1 VELRFPC
8 VHLFVHVLTSFYFL
22 YIYMIVVHAFI
33 SMPWSLWISM
43 PLHASS
49 TGVPYLQAGLCVTF
63 LWTAPSSLS
72 FSQNVKGP
80 VRVPEYNTGSHST
93 SQRASQDYTLKTYN
107 MCAQALKARRDKL
120 RREKLIKVSSDA
132 S

>member
-1 VELRFPC
+1 MCPFICSCANLILLFIHIYDCSPCVYFHAVELMDF
-8 VHLFVHVLTSFYFL
+8 
-22 YIYMIVVHAFI
+22 
-33 SMPWSLWISM
+33 
-43 PLHASS
+43 HASS
-49 TGVPYLQAGLCVTF
+49 CIIYGCSLFASRSLCDF
-63 LWTAPSSLS
+63 LMDCSLLSSSLS

-120 RREKLIKVSSDA
+120 RREKLIKVSPDA